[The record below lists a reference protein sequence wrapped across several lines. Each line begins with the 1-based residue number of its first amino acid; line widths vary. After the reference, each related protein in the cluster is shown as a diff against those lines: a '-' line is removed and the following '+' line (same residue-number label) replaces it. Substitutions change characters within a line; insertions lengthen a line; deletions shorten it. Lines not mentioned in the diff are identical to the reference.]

1 MSRSSNN
8 TSSFDTQSTKK
19 KATFLENIK
28 SICNSAIFII
38 CVIFL
43 VVGIS
48 LLLVGTIII
57 PEIYSIAREICITM
71 GATAISVVLINVTYQ
86 FWQDHKLESKIQS
99 IEQDI
104 PQLVRQEIETHI
116 EIGKKNLNRLAPGI
130 PENIIKPGKREN
142 DPIVKELIESLC
154 PNNNRYYYVGIGMTT
169 MAKAIEQ
176 LKETQLQ
183 YVYFLIPNPQKGIVS
198 DGCVSNM
205 KKSIETILKVWED
218 PSRSLNIEFVLLNDL
233 PLFHIH
239 KTETDCWFAFVDLD
253 RKENYP
259 VTYQYKKD
267 RDKGNDGLE
276 MYHTI
281 AKMVDKLYA
290 KNKTDVCY
298 IFDFDKKV
306 KKGKK
311 CIKKE
316 NFIDLFNTRTKVKRT
331 KVRKNESHS

>member
-1 MSRSSNN
+1 MSRTSDKP
-8 TSSFDTQSTKK
+8 SSFGTRSTEKNT
-19 KATFLENIK
+19 TFLEKIK
-28 SICNSAIFII
+28 YICNSAIFII
-38 CVIFL
+38 CIIFVGL
-43 VVGIS
+43 GIS
-48 LLLVGTIII
+48 LLVIGVSI
-57 PEIYSIAREICITM
+57 EDNCIAREICLTM

-86 FWQDHKLESKIQS
+86 FWQDRKLESTIQS
-99 IEQDI
+99 IKQDI
-104 PQLVRQEIETHI
+104 PQLVRKDIETHI
-116 EIGKKNLNRLAPGI
+116 KIGKQNLNLLVPGI
-130 PENIIKPGKREN
+130 PEKIIKPGKRED

-154 PNNNRYYYVGIGMTT
+154 SNNNRYYYVGIGMTT

-176 LKETQLQ
+176 LKDTQLQ
-183 YVYFLIPNPQKGIVS
+183 YVYFLIPNPQKEIVS
-198 DGCVSNM
+198 DACVSNM
-205 KKSIETILKVWED
+205 KKSIEAILKVWED
-218 PSRSLNIEFVLLNDL
+218 PSRSINIEFVLLNDL

-253 RKENYP
+253 RRENYP

-267 RDKGNDGLE
+267 GDKGNDGLE

-311 CIKKE
+311 CITKE
-316 NFIDLFNTRTKVKRT
+316 NFIALFNTRTKVTRT